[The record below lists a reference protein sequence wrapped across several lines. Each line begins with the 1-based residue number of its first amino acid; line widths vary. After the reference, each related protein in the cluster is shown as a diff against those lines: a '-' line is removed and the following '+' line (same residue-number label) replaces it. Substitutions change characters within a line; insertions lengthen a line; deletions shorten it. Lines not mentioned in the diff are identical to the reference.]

1 MPLFCDVALAVPLD
15 MAFTYAIPP
24 GMEPVVGGRVLVPFR
39 QQRMSG
45 IVVELHDRAPQG
57 IDDFRNDGKEERV
70 RPQGLQPDFLAMP
83 GSAANEVAE
92 RVEFETS
99 AAKAAIENNPLTA
112 ALKRCATPNQ
122 IFPAASKAAPV
133 HKSVPADP
141 PISKASSNAKAAWIR
156 SVIEALDVAPV
167 LDEQLLKLGR
177 WIADY
182 YLAPIGEV
190 FRTML
195 PLVAEFKRTIT
206 YRITDQGHMAL
217 HLAGMSGSPAR
228 SQRTPDE
235 QLVEFRVLDYL
246 AEREGVREQSLRG
259 ATKVSKALLAGMVR
273 KKWIARE
280 DVSAVR
286 DAVRTIKVAV
296 LLGAEAASEGKIAEA
311 SPPPDGPEARPHTET
326 QHPQNERSAGDSPAV
341 AGATSPRSSL
351 AKKLN
356 NNQRALI
363 DALAAAGGRLPVE
376 TLRDLDVPRTTLAT
390 LVRRGL
396 IEIVEEP
403 EDRTA
408 PKLKPRRSPFEFE
421 FSPAQ
426 KEAVKQILESVGAR
440 KFTGMLLHGVT
451 GSGKTAVYLAVMR
464 EVLEQGRSSILL
476 VPEIGLTPAMAADLI
491 QVFGDEVAILHSGLS
506 DDERAEQW
514 HRIKRGEARVVVGTR
529 SAVFAPVSDL
539 ALVIVDEE
547 QDSSYK
553 QEETP
558 RYHARDVAVM
568 RAKMAGAVVVL
579 GSATPSLESYYN
591 AKKHKYALLELPDRV
606 EQRPLPEVEILDMR
620 QEFQETGQEQVISRK
635 LAEEIRERLEK
646 KEQVMVLL
654 NRRGYSPVV
663 LCRACGETLQCKNC
677 AVSMT
682 HHKREHKMECHYCG
696 HVAQIPNK
704 CAKCGSE
711 YVYFVGTG
719 SEKLEELLHGMFP
732 QARIGRL
739 DRDTVRGREDFER
752 ALNALNEGELD
763 MLVGTQMIA
772 KGHDVHGVTL
782 VGVVGADHAL
792 SLPDFRAAERTF
804 QLLTQ
809 VAGRAGRGNSPGKV
823 VLQTYF
829 PDHYAVQFAARHDF
843 AGFYDKELQFRSWMH
858 YPPYSAIANVVIRS
872 EKLDEALAWSG
883 ELGRWFE
890 KTRHEGIRVLGPAAA
905 PILRLKRDYR
915 YHFILKSPSREKM
928 NALLRA
934 MLKEAA
940 AKKIPRTQVIVDV
953 DAVWLM

>member
-15 MAFTYAIPP
+15 RVFTYAVPP

-39 QQRMSG
+39 QQRLSG
-45 IVVELHDRAPQG
+45 IVVELHDRPPQVQT
-57 IDDFRNDGKEERV
+57 K
-70 RPQGLQPDFLAMP
+70 
-83 GSAANEVAE
+83 
-92 RVEFETS
+92 
-99 AAKAAIENNPLTA
+99 K
-112 ALKRCATPNQ
+112 
-122 IFPAASKAAPV
+122 
-133 HKSVPADP
+133 
-141 PISKASSNAKAAWIR
+141 
-156 SVIEALDVAPV
+156 VIEALDLSPV
-167 LDEQLLKLGR
+167 LDEQLLKLGK

-182 YLAPIGEV
+182 YLAPVGEV
-190 FRTML
+190 FRAML
-195 PLVAEFKRTIT
+195 PLSAEFKRSVA
-206 YRITDQGHMAL
+206 YRITDQGRMAL

-228 SQRTPDE
+228 SKRTPDE

-246 AEREGVREQSLRG
+246 AERENVREERLRG
-259 ATKVSKALLAGMVR
+259 ATRAGRALLAGMVR

-280 DVSAVR
+280 DVSAAR
-286 DAVRTIKVAV
+286 DAARLVKVAV
-296 LLGAEAASEGKIAEA
+296 LLRAEPRTPVETGLAPSLPAAV
-311 SPPPDGPEARPHTET
+311 SPLRDGPEARHLSNP
-326 QHPQNERSAGDSPAV
+326 
-341 AGATSPRSSL
+341 

-356 NNQRALI
+356 ENQRTLVET
-363 DALAAAGGRLPVE
+363 LAAAGGRLPVE
-376 TLRDLDVPRTTLAT
+376 ALRGLDVPRTTLGT

-396 IEIVEEP
+396 IEVVDEP
-403 EDRTA
+403 QDFTA
-408 PKLKPRRSPFEFE
+408 SKLKPRQSPFEFE
-421 FSPAQ
+421 FGAAQ
-426 KEAVKQILESVGAR
+426 KEALVKIGDAVGSR
-440 KFTGMLLHGVT
+440 KFAGLLLHGIT
-451 GSGKTAVYLAVMR
+451 GSGKTAVYLACMR
-464 EVLEQGRSSILL
+464 QVLDAGRSSILL
-476 VPEIGLTPAMAADLI
+476 VPEIGLTPAVAADLH

-506 DDERAEQW
+506 AAERAEQW
-514 HRIKRGEARVVVGTR
+514 HRIRRGEARVVAGTR

-539 ALVIVDEE
+539 ALIIVDEE

-591 AKKHKYALLELPDRV
+591 AKKNKYALVELPDRV
-606 EQRPLPEVEILDMR
+606 EMRPLPEVEIVDMR

-663 LCRACGETLQCKNC
+663 LCRACGKTLQCKNC

-682 HHKREHKMECHYCG
+682 HHKRERKMECHYCG
-696 HVAQIPNK
+696 HIERIPDK
-704 CAKCGSE
+704 CAHCGSE

-739 DRDTVRGREDFER
+739 DRDTVRGREDFEH
-752 ALNALNEGELD
+752 ALNALNEGALD

-772 KGHDVHGVTL
+772 KGHDIHGVTL
-782 VGVVGADHAL
+782 VGVIGADMAL
-792 SLPDFRAAERTF
+792 GLPDFRAAERTF

-809 VAGRAGRGNSPGKV
+809 VAGRAGRGQSPGKV

-829 PDHYAVQFAARHDF
+829 QDHYAVQFAARHDF
-843 AGFYDKELQFRSWMH
+843 AGFYEKELQFRAWMH
-858 YPPYSAIANVVIRS
+858 YPPYSAIANVLIRS
-872 EKLDEALAWSG
+872 EKLDEALTWAG

-890 KTRHEGIRVLGPAAA
+890 KTKHEGIRVLGPAAA
-905 PILRLKRDYR
+905 PITRLKRDYR

-928 NALLRA
+928 NVLLRA
-934 MLKEAA
+934 MLAEAA
-940 AKKIPRTQVIVDV
+940 ARKIPRTQVIVDV

>member
-1 MPLFCDVALAVPLD
+1 MPLFADVALAVPLD

-24 GMEPVVGGRVLVPFR
+24 GMDPVIGGRVLVPFR
-39 QQRMSG
+39 EQRMSG
-45 IVVELHDRAPQG
+45 IVVELHDRAP
-57 IDDFRNDGKEERV
+57 V
-70 RPQGLQPDFLAMP
+70 
-83 GSAANEVAE
+83 
-92 RVEFETS
+92 
-99 AAKAAIENNPLTA
+99 
-112 ALKRCATPNQ
+112 
-122 IFPAASKAAPV
+122 SKDV
-133 HKSVPADP
+133 K
-141 PISKASSNAKAAWIR
+141 IKK
-156 SVIEALDVAPV
+156 VIEVLDHSPV
-167 LDEQLLKLGR
+167 LDEQLLKLGQ
-177 WIADY
+177 WIASY

-195 PLVAEFKRTIT
+195 PLSAEFKRTIT
-206 YRITDQGHMAL
+206 YRIAEKGQLAL
-217 HLAGMSGSPAR
+217 HLAATAGSSAR
-228 SQRTPDE
+228 SQRAPED
-235 QLVEFRVLDYL
+235 QLLEFRVLDYL
-246 AEREGVREQSLRG
+246 AEREGVSVNEARLRS
-259 ATKVSKALLAGMVR
+259 ATRVSRTLLAGMAR

-280 DVSAVR
+280 DISAPR

-296 LLGAEAASEGKIAEA
+296 LVSAEAIPERELPERKGEGARASI
-311 SPPPDGPEARPHTET
+311 S
-326 QHPQNERSAGDSPAV
+326 
-341 AGATSPRSSL
+341 
-351 AKKLN
+351 KKLN
-356 NNQRALI
+356 GNQRALI
-363 DALAAAGGRLPVE
+363 DALAAAGGRVPVDA
-376 TLRDLDVPRTTLAT
+376 LRGLDIPRTTLNT
-390 LVRRGL
+390 LARRGL
-396 IEIVEEP
+396 IELVDEP
-403 EDRTA
+403 QNFTA
-408 PKLKPRRSPFEFE
+408 SRLKPRRSPFEFE
-421 FSPAQ
+421 FNPPQKAAQ
-426 KEAVKQILESVGAR
+426 TKILAAVSAR

-451 GSGKTAVYLAVMR
+451 GSGKTAVYLAAMR

-529 SAVFAPVSDL
+529 SAVFAPVADL
-539 ALVIVDEE
+539 ALLIVDEE

-568 RAKMAGAVVVL
+568 RAKMADAVVVL

-591 AKKHKYALLELPDRV
+591 AKKHKYALVELPDRV
-606 EQRPLPEVEILDMR
+606 ENRPLPEVEILDMR
-620 QEFQETGQEQVISRK
+620 QEFQETGREQVISRK
-635 LAEEIRERLEK
+635 LAEEIRERLDK

-654 NRRGYSPVV
+654 NRRGYSPVA
-663 LCRACGETLQCKNC
+663 LCRACGQALQCKHC
-677 AVSMT
+677 AVSIT
-682 HHKREHKMECHYCG
+682 HHKRENKMECHYCG
-696 HVAQIPNK
+696 SIVPVPKK
-704 CAKCGSE
+704 CAECGSE

-782 VGVVGADHAL
+782 VGVVGADTAL
-792 SLPDFRAAERTF
+792 GLPDFRAAERTF

-829 PDHYAVQFAARHDF
+829 PDHYAVQFAAHHDF

-858 YPPYSAIANVVIRS
+858 YPPYSAIANVIVRS

-905 PILRLKRDYR
+905 PITRLKRDYR

-928 NALLRA
+928 NTLLRA
-934 MLKEAA
+934 MLAEAA
-940 AKKIPRTQVIVDV
+940 ARKIPRTQIVVDV
-953 DAVWLM
+953 DAIWLM